1 MTRRRRNCWAPAV
14 HSASAVLVS
23 EQRFVGAHAKRFA
36 VSPAVH
42 RRARAAVL
50 EAGQR

>member
-23 EQRFVGAHAKRFA
+23 ERFVGAHARFA
-36 VSPAVH
+36 LSPAVH

>member
-1 MTRRRRNCWAPAV
+1 MTRRNSMAPVV
-14 HSASAVLVS
+14 HSAGAVLVS
-23 EQRFVGAHAKRFA
+23 EQRFVGAHGRIA
-36 VSPAVH
+36 VSPAMH